1 DYAKPDAFDAMIAR
15 AGELPVPDDL
25 MFDALIVDEGQ
36 DFNADWADQL
46 WRHAREGARRLWLED
61 PMQNLYAR
69 PPVELP
75 DWVTLHAHSNFRSPR
90 PVVRM

>member
-1 DYAKPDAFDAMIAR
+1 EGGLACTFHHLCERVLAAHGERPDYAMPDAFDAMIAR

-46 WRHAREGARRLWLED
+46 WRHARDGARRLWLED

-69 PPVELP
+69 PP
-75 DWVTLHAHSNFRSPR
+75 
-90 PVVRM
+90 